1 MQFISVV
8 MVIQWLPFTCGTDL
22 HTTRWNFLF
31 DSRVIFLRV
40 FLVLTWLVSL
50 AELSSCFLPRFFEAP
65 RGLSTR
71 QLPEVGS
78 RERCEQGYQ
87 PWLYLRLHSGSASL
101 IHQGDYRVAKPP
113 TLDPTINRVWLTT
126 VARCRTLQFT
136 WYKFPYFTEII
147 GKNIA
152 WDFGSRISS
161 KISARIS
168 ASASKISACCG
179 PLEPNLP
186 LLSLWINVF
195 LLFA

>member
-8 MVIQWLPFTCGTDL
+8 MVIRWLPFTCSTDL

-31 DSRVIFLRV
+31 DSCVIIFRA

-78 RERCEQGYQ
+78 REQCEQGYQ
-87 PWLYLRLHSGSASL
+87 PWLYLGLHSGTASL
-101 IHQGDYRVAKPP
+101 IHQGDCCAAKLP
-113 TLDPTINRVWLTT
+113 TLDPSINRVWLTT

-136 WYKFPYFTEII
+136 WYIYVFY
-147 GKNIA
+147 GNNRKNIA
-152 WDFGSRISS
+152 WDFGSRISDFKQDFS
-161 KISARIS
+161 SDFSICVQDFS
-168 ASASKISACCG
+168 
-179 PLEPNLP
+179 
-186 LLSLWINVF
+186 LLRTPRPR
-195 LLFA
+195 AAP